1 MSILNVN
8 TIQPV
13 GSGQTITVSAAN
25 ISASSTVVTASSF
38 VGNVTGTVNSTG
50 IITATSFSGSGSG
63 LTGIVN
69 SGITTVA
76 AGTAAAPS
84 ISPTGDSNTGIFF
97 PSADTVAIAEGGVE
111 ALRVDSNGNL
121 GIGTTN
127 PTSRLEI
134 GGNSSSEALV
144 TFNRVPVQTTN
155 GGIIGELFFQ
165 NNADSV
171 ALISVKRESA
181 ADDAYIQFA
190 TQQTSGGLNERL
202 RITSAGT
209 LESYSPDDTTPNIKW
224 RSNDTNWFGSL
235 NQSVEGGTIT
245 SFLSCGGDWSA
256 NGTTY
261 SATKALA
268 AYPTSAIAVHNQYN
282 SNWGSEFVFLTKA
295 GGSSTTDGAVSERLR
310 ITSGGNVQIA
320 NGNLVFS
327 TAGTGI
333 DFSATGNATNGSNVS
348 ELLSD
353 YEQGTWTATLSC
365 ANSGAVTLLN
375 NAGHYT
381 RIGNICHVGAWV
393 RVNGSTTGSASGNI
407 SMGGFPFPATNQGS
421 YRGRIHITGYLMA
434 NISTGTWGWGV
445 VEDDTSTFPLGYGQ
459 NAWNGFTAFAGTNIA
474 STSAEFYVNGFYKV
488 A

>member
-1 MSILNVN
+1 
-8 TIQPV
+8 
-13 GSGQTITVSAAN
+13 
-25 ISASSTVVTASSF
+25 VTASGFS
-38 VGNVTGTVNSTG
+38 GNVNATGLST
-50 IITATSFSGSGSG
+50 FSGG
-63 LTGIVN
+63 VV
-69 SGITTVA
+69 VA

-84 ISPTGDSNTGIFF
+84 ISPTGNSNTGIFF

-111 ALRVDSNGNL
+111 ALIIHSSSNI

-127 PTSRLEI
+127 PLTKVHI
-134 GGNSSSEALV
+134 QGTGNGSSGSTGLSDSSSASALLLK
-144 TFNRVPVQTTN
+144 P
-155 GGIIGELFFQ
+155 IIG
-165 NNADSV
+165 SGT
-171 ALISVKRESA
+171 ALALGTRNTGGH
-181 ADDAYIQFA
+181 YIQGLYAASSVESVRDVQINPYGGSVGIGTFA
-190 TQQTSGGLNERL
+190 DAFGGSPGSSTFVVATTGLERL

>member
-1 MSILNVN
+1 MGIQINGN
-8 TIQPV
+8 TDIISATD
-13 GSGQTITVSAAN
+13 GGLTVSGADLGSA
-25 ISASSTVVTASSF
+25 SASSLNISGIVTASGFS
-38 VGNVTGTVNSTG
+38 GNVNATGLST
-50 IITATSFSGSGSG
+50 FSGG
-63 LTGIVN
+63 VV
-69 SGITTVA
+69 VA

-84 ISPTGDSNTGIFF
+84 ISPTGNSNTGIFF

-111 ALRVDSNGNL
+111 ALIIHSSSNI

-127 PTSRLEI
+127 PLTKVHI
-134 GGNSSSEALV
+134 QGTGNGSSGSTGLSDSSSASALLLK
-144 TFNRVPVQTTN
+144 P
-155 GGIIGELFFQ
+155 IIG
-165 NNADSV
+165 SGT
-171 ALISVKRESA
+171 ALALGTRNTGGH
-181 ADDAYIQFA
+181 YIQGLYAASSVESVRDVQINPYGGSVGIGTFA
-190 TQQTSGGLNERL
+190 DAFGGSPGSSTFVVATTGLERL
-202 RITSAGT
+202 RITS
-209 LESYSPDDTTPNIKW
+209 S
-224 RSNDTNWFGSL
+224 
-235 NQSVEGGTIT
+235 
-245 SFLSCGGDWSA
+245 
-256 NGTTY
+256 
-261 SATKALA
+261 
-268 AYPTSAIAVHNQYN
+268 
-282 SNWGSEFVFLTKA
+282 
-295 GGSSTTDGAVSERLR
+295 
-310 ITSGGNVQIA
+310 GNVQIA

-327 TAGTGI
+327 TSGTGI